1 MKVAV
6 IVASTGRP
14 VELARWVEHCARQSQ
29 APVEV
34 ILSIASP
41 ADLPPNFDSQ
51 QARVHIGP
59 KGSAHQRNTGLK
71 HLRSDAEIV
80 AFFDD
85 DYVPSRHCI
94 KGISAAFSADSSIVA
109 ASGTLLADGINSP
122 GIDYNTAMALLNRFD
137 ISNAALDVSST
148 PAMGTY
154 GCNMAFRRKDIGDIR
169 FDERLPLYAWQEDV
183 DFSRRLRGRGRIVVS
198 KAFVGVHQGVKI
210 GRTPGL
216 RFGYSQIANPLY
228 LIRKGT
234 MPVPAALWLMARNV
248 LSNHIRTLRP
258 EPWVDRTGRMAGN
271 WRALGDLVRGRLQPE
286 RILSL

>member
-6 IVASTGRP
+6 IIASTGRP
-14 VELARWVEHCARQSQ
+14 VELARWVDHCTRQSQ
-29 APVEV
+29 SPVEL
-34 ILSIASP
+34 IFSIASL
-41 ADLPPNFDSQ
+41 ADLPPGFADHR
-51 QARVHIGP
+51 ARVHIGP
-59 KGSAHQRNTGLK
+59 KGSAHQRNTGLQN
-71 HLRSDAEIV
+71 LQSDAEIV

-85 DYVPSRHCI
+85 DYVPSHRCI
-94 KGISAAFSADSSIVA
+94 EGIMATFAADAGIVA

-122 GIDYNTAMALLNRFD
+122 GVDFDTAMAMVTRFD
-137 ISNAALDVSST
+137 ASHAAPDVSST

-154 GCNMAFRRKDIGDIR
+154 GCNMAFRREGIGDIR

-183 DFSRRLRGRGRIVVS
+183 DFSRRLRGRGRIVAS
-198 KAFVGVHQGVKI
+198 KAFVGVHQGVKS

-216 RFGYSQIANPLY
+216 RFGYSQVANPLY

-234 MPVPAALWLMARNV
+234 MPVSAALWLMTRNI
-248 LSNHIRTLRP
+248 LSNHVKALRP